1 MKVARPGPALFITF
15 ILSNSEILEAYAAV
29 GLPRRPTETS
39 CYYRRE
45 KTHIKAK
52 VDVSFD
58 DYWFFVKSNRRQESA
73 SPLHVESFYAC
84 KTYPVCRK

>member
-1 MKVARPGPALFITF
+1 MLQ
-15 ILSNSEILEAYAAV
+15 SDS
-29 GLPRRPTETS
+29 
-39 CYYRRE
+39 RE
-45 KTHIKAK
+45 DQQKPVVIIVEKKPHIKAK